1 MDWVILGQQ
10 LWYGLVNGIL
20 YILFA
25 SGLTLAFGSMG
36 ILNMTHGELCMLGAI
51 FSYSIMTSLGL
62 GYLLSS
68 VLSVL
73 LVCFFGVVLNRIAIQ
88 PLIRVSR
95 LTVLVS
101 TFGLSF
107 LIVNASLTF
116 WGVQPRQISLPL
128 SDIHEVGGVRITDQS
143 IILVC
148 IGGTAIL
155 LFYAWLSKARL
166 GKAMRATAQNPVGA
180 SLSGINTKRIYD
192 YTMMV
197 SAGLAGLSG
206 VLLAPVLSAHPN
218 MGQPLLLVGLV
229 IVIVGGLGNLKGT
242 IVVGLLIAIL
252 EALFGQYVSTFY
264 RSAFIYG
271 IMIVVLLFKPQG
283 LFAKR

>member
-1 MDWVILGQQ
+1 
-10 LWYGLVNGIL
+10 
-20 YILFA
+20 
-25 SGLTLAFGSMG
+25 
-36 ILNMTHGELCMLGAI
+36 MTHGELCMLGAI
-51 FSYSIMTSLGL
+51 VSYSIMTSLGV

-73 LVCFFGVVLNRIAIQ
+73 LVSFFGVVLNRIAIQ

-107 LIVNASLTF
+107 LIVNAGLTF
-116 WGVQPRQISLPL
+116 WGVQPRQIRLSL
-128 SDIHEVGGVRITDQS
+128 SDIHVVGGVRITDQS
-143 IILVC
+143 ILLVC

-155 LFYAWLSKARL
+155 LFYAWLSKASL

-180 SLSGINTKRIYD
+180 SLIGINTKRIYD

-218 MGQPLLLVGLV
+218 MGQSLLLVGLV
-229 IVIVGGLGNLKGT
+229 IVIVGGLGNLNGT
-242 IVVGLLIAIL
+242 IVIGFLIAFL

-271 IMIVVLLFKPQG
+271 IMIVVLLFRPQG
-283 LFAKR
+283 LFPKR